1 MKRNKLVSI
10 AAITV
15 ALGVLATGC
24 AGGSGS
30 SKSESKSSG
39 GTKTVTVKAGTGA
52 NVKPYTYVGDDNETT
67 GYDVEVLKEVFDRL
81 DGYDLQIEVT
91 DIPSVFSGVTSGT
104 YQIGVNNFSY
114 NEERAK
120 SYLYSYP
127 YDKIGYVFITKKGA
141 PEVKTFADA
150 AGKSFEGQSGV
161 SVTTAIES
169 WNEKNP
175 DKKIDI
181 TYTDADTAI
190 TLQHAEVIRASLES
204 VPKGQI
210 EAANAL
216 GMTYFQALRRVILP
230 EAIVVA
236 LPSLGNSFIGLIKGT
251 SLAFVCAVV
260 EMTAAGKIIA
270 GRTYRYFE
278 VYVSLAIIYWI
289 ITIIV
294 EQGIKLIEKKIRI
307 PENAPAIQTD
317 EGALNQ

>member
-30 SKSESKSSG
+30 SKSDSKSSG

-150 AGKSFEGQSGV
+150 AGK
-161 SVTTAIES
+161 
-169 WNEKNP
+169 
-175 DKKIDI
+175 
-181 TYTDADTAI
+181 
-190 TLQHAEVIRASLES
+190 
-204 VPKGQI
+204 
-210 EAANAL
+210 
-216 GMTYFQALRRVILP
+216 
-230 EAIVVA
+230 
-236 LPSLGNSFIGLIKGT
+236 
-251 SLAFVCAVV
+251 
-260 EMTAAGKIIA
+260 IIA

-278 VYVSLAIIYWI
+278 VYVSLAVIYWI

>member
-30 SKSESKSSG
+30 SKSDSKSSG

-127 YDKIGYVFITKKGA
+127 YDKIGYVFIAIARALAMEPELLLLDEPTSALDPELVGEVLDTIKK
-141 PEVKTFADA
+141 
-150 AGKSFEGQSGV
+150 
-161 SVTTAIES
+161 
-169 WNEKNP
+169 
-175 DKKIDI
+175 
-181 TYTDADTAI
+181 
-190 TLQHAEVIRASLES
+190 
-204 VPKGQI
+204 
-210 EAANAL
+210 AANEGYTMLLVSHEMNFVKNVA
-216 GMTYFQALRRVILP
+216 TRVIFL
-230 EAIVVA
+230 E
-236 LPSLGNSFIGLIKGT
+236 N
-251 SLAFVCAVV
+251 
-260 EMTAAGKIIA
+260 GKIIED
-270 GRTYRYFE
+270 GPPKE
-278 VYVSLAIIYWI
+278 VFNHPKSDRVREFFAKINRM
-289 ITIIV
+289 V
-294 EQGIKLIEKKIRI
+294 E
-307 PENAPAIQTD
+307 PEYSI
-317 EGALNQ
+317 

>member
-30 SKSESKSSG
+30 SKSDSKSSG
-39 GTKTVTVKAGTGA
+39 GMKTVTVKAGTGA

-190 TLQHAEVIRASLES
+190 TLQHA
-204 VPKGQI
+204 
-210 EAANAL
+210 L

>member
-30 SKSESKSSG
+30 SKSDSKSSG
-39 GTKTVTVKAGTGA
+39 GMKTVTVKAGTGA

-161 SVTTAIES
+161 SVNSNRE
-169 WNEKNP
+169 
-175 DKKIDI
+175 
-181 TYTDADTAI
+181 
-190 TLQHAEVIRASLES
+190 LE
-204 VPKGQI
+204 
-210 EAANAL
+210 
-216 GMTYFQALRRVILP
+216 
-230 EAIVVA
+230 
-236 LPSLGNSFIGLIKGT
+236 
-251 SLAFVCAVV
+251 
-260 EMTAAGKIIA
+260 
-270 GRTYRYFE
+270 
-278 VYVSLAIIYWI
+278 
-289 ITIIV
+289 
-294 EQGIKLIEKKIRI
+294 
-307 PENAPAIQTD
+307 
-317 EGALNQ
+317 

>member
-30 SKSESKSSG
+30 SKSNSKSSG

-127 YDKIGYVFITKKGA
+127 YDKIGYVFVTKKGA

-150 AGKSFEGQSGV
+150 AGKSFEGQSWKY
-161 SVTTAIES
+161 SS
-169 WNEKNP
+169 DHCK
-175 DKKIDI
+175 
-181 TYTDADTAI
+181 
-190 TLQHAEVIRASLES
+190 
-204 VPKGQI
+204 
-210 EAANAL
+210 
-216 GMTYFQALRRVILP
+216 
-230 EAIVVA
+230 
-236 LPSLGNSFIGLIKGT
+236 
-251 SLAFVCAVV
+251 
-260 EMTAAGKIIA
+260 
-270 GRTYRYFE
+270 RT
-278 VYVSLAIIYWI
+278 
-289 ITIIV
+289 
-294 EQGIKLIEKKIRI
+294 G
-307 PENAPAIQTD
+307 
-317 EGALNQ
+317 

>member
-30 SKSESKSSG
+30 SKSDSKSSG

-150 AGKSFEGQSGV
+150 AGKSF
-161 SVTTAIES
+161 AIARALAMEPELLLLDEPTS
-169 WNEKNP
+169 ALDPELVGEVL
-175 DKKIDI
+175 DTIKK
-181 TYTDADTAI
+181 
-190 TLQHAEVIRASLES
+190 
-204 VPKGQI
+204 
-210 EAANAL
+210 AANEGYTMLLVSHEMNFVKNVA
-216 GMTYFQALRRVILP
+216 TRVIFL
-230 EAIVVA
+230 E
-236 LPSLGNSFIGLIKGT
+236 N
-251 SLAFVCAVV
+251 
-260 EMTAAGKIIA
+260 GKIIED
-270 GRTYRYFE
+270 GPPKE
-278 VYVSLAIIYWI
+278 VFNHPKSDRVREFFAKINRM
-289 ITIIV
+289 V
-294 EQGIKLIEKKIRI
+294 E
-307 PENAPAIQTD
+307 PEYSI
-317 EGALNQ
+317 

>member
-30 SKSESKSSG
+30 SKSDSKSSG
-39 GTKTVTVKAGTGA
+39 GTKTVTVKVGTGA

-161 SVTTAIES
+161 SVTTAIEN

-190 TLQHAEVIRASLES
+190 TLQH
-204 VPKGQI
+204 I
-210 EAANAL
+210 ED
-216 GMTYFQALRRVILP
+216 
-230 EAIVVA
+230 
-236 LPSLGNSFIGLIKGT
+236 GT
-251 SLAFVCAVV
+251 
-260 EMTAAGKIIA
+260 TD
-270 GRTYRYFE
+270 
-278 VYVSLAIIYWI
+278 LAIIDVAMYNAYQKEYNYDVVANQI
-289 ITIIV
+289 SDEDAKAIADNSYAYYIFPKDQEELRDKV
-294 EQGIKLIEKKIRI
+294 DEQLKELKKDGTLTELSQKYFGQDTAPEDDQFEKT
-307 PENAPAIQTD
+307 PN
-317 EGALNQ
+317 

>member
-30 SKSESKSSG
+30 SKSDSKSFG

-175 DKKIDI
+175 DKAINI
-181 TYTDADTAI
+181 TYSDADTSVF
-190 TLQHAEVIRASLES
+190 LQH
-204 VPKGQI
+204 
-210 EAANAL
+210 
-216 GMTYFQALRRVILP
+216 
-230 EAIVVA
+230 VA
-236 LPSLGNSFIGLIKGT
+236 DGSQDF
-251 SLAFVCAVV
+251 
-260 EMTAAGKIIA
+260 
-270 GRTYRYFE
+270 
-278 VYVSLAIIYWI
+278 
-289 ITIIV
+289 TIIDLAMYNSYMEEFNYDV
-294 EQGIKLIEKKIRI
+294 QKNDI
-307 PENAPAIQTD
+307 PEDEAKMIAENSYAYYIFPQDQKDLREQVDKALKELKEDGTLTEISKKWYGQDAAPEDDKFEETI
-317 EGALNQ
+317 N

>member
-30 SKSESKSSG
+30 SKSDSKSSG

-67 GYDVEVLKEVFDRL
+67 GYDVEVLKEIFDRL

-190 TLQHAEVIRASLES
+190 TLQHPLHQRS
-204 VPKGQI
+204 VFK
-210 EAANAL
+210 
-216 GMTYFQALRRVILP
+216 RRP
-230 EAIVVA
+230 
-236 LPSLGNSFIGLIKGT
+236 GL
-251 SLAFVCAVV
+251 S
-260 EMTAAGKIIA
+260 GKIY
-270 GRTYRYFE
+270 RTG
-278 VYVSLAIIYWI
+278 
-289 ITIIV
+289 T
-294 EQGIKLIEKKIRI
+294 G
-307 PENAPAIQTD
+307 
-317 EGALNQ
+317 

>member
-30 SKSESKSSG
+30 SKSDSKSSG

-175 DKKIDI
+175 DKAINI
-181 TYTDADTAI
+181 TYSDADTSVF
-190 TLQHAEVIRASLES
+190 LQH
-204 VPKGQI
+204 
-210 EAANAL
+210 
-216 GMTYFQALRRVILP
+216 
-230 EAIVVA
+230 VA
-236 LPSLGNSFIGLIKGT
+236 DGSQDF
-251 SLAFVCAVV
+251 
-260 EMTAAGKIIA
+260 
-270 GRTYRYFE
+270 
-278 VYVSLAIIYWI
+278 
-289 ITIIV
+289 TIIDLAMYNSYMEEFNYDV
-294 EQGIKLIEKKIRI
+294 QKNDI
-307 PENAPAIQTD
+307 PEDEAKMIAENSYAYYIFPQDQKDLREQVDKALKELKEDGTLTEISKKWYGQDTAPEDDKFEETI
-317 EGALNQ
+317 N

>member
-30 SKSESKSSG
+30 SKSDSKSFG

-114 NEERAK
+114 NEEREK

-127 YDKIGYVFITKKGA
+127 YDKIGYVFVTKKGA
-141 PEVKTFADA
+141 PEVK
-150 AGKSFEGQSGV
+150 
-161 SVTTAIES
+161 
-169 WNEKNP
+169 
-175 DKKIDI
+175 KI
-181 TYTDADTAI
+181 
-190 TLQHAEVIRASLES
+190 
-204 VPKGQI
+204 
-210 EAANAL
+210 
-216 GMTYFQALRRVILP
+216 F
-230 EAIVVA
+230 
-236 LPSLGNSFIGLIKGT
+236 
-251 SLAFVCAVV
+251 
-260 EMTAAGKIIA
+260 
-270 GRTYRYFE
+270 
-278 VYVSLAIIYWI
+278 
-289 ITIIV
+289 
-294 EQGIKLIEKKIRI
+294 
-307 PENAPAIQTD
+307 
-317 EGALNQ
+317 

>member
-10 AAITV
+10 AAIIV

-30 SKSESKSSG
+30 SKSDSKSSS

-127 YDKIGYVFITKKGA
+127 YDKIGYVFVTKKGA

-190 TLQHAEVIRASLES
+190 TLQH
-204 VPKGQI
+204 I
-210 EAANAL
+210 ED
-216 GMTYFQALRRVILP
+216 
-230 EAIVVA
+230 
-236 LPSLGNSFIGLIKGT
+236 GT
-251 SLAFVCAVV
+251 TDLAFVCAVV

>member
-30 SKSESKSSG
+30 SKSDSKSSG

-104 YQIGVNNFSY
+104 
-114 NEERAK
+114 
-120 SYLYSYP
+120 
-127 YDKIGYVFITKKGA
+127 
-141 PEVKTFADA
+141 
-150 AGKSFEGQSGV
+150 
-161 SVTTAIES
+161 
-169 WNEKNP
+169 
-175 DKKIDI
+175 
-181 TYTDADTAI
+181 
-190 TLQHAEVIRASLES
+190 SLES

>member
-30 SKSESKSSG
+30 SKSDSKSSG

-120 SYLYSYP
+120 SYPELVGEVL
-127 YDKIGYVFITKKGA
+127 DTIKK
-141 PEVKTFADA
+141 
-150 AGKSFEGQSGV
+150 
-161 SVTTAIES
+161 
-169 WNEKNP
+169 
-175 DKKIDI
+175 
-181 TYTDADTAI
+181 
-190 TLQHAEVIRASLES
+190 
-204 VPKGQI
+204 
-210 EAANAL
+210 AANEGYTMLLVSHEMNFVKNVA
-216 GMTYFQALRRVILP
+216 TRVIFL
-230 EAIVVA
+230 E
-236 LPSLGNSFIGLIKGT
+236 N
-251 SLAFVCAVV
+251 
-260 EMTAAGKIIA
+260 GKIIED
-270 GRTYRYFE
+270 GPPKE
-278 VYVSLAIIYWI
+278 VFNHPKSDRVREFFAKINRM
-289 ITIIV
+289 V
-294 EQGIKLIEKKIRI
+294 E
-307 PENAPAIQTD
+307 PEYSI
-317 EGALNQ
+317 